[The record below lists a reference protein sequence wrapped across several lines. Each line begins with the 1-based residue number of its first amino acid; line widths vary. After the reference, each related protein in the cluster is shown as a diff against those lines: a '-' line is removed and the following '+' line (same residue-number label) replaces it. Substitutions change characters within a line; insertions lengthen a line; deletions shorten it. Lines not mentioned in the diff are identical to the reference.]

1 MACYSPTKIKDDL
14 ICPICF
20 EDYDLKRIPKML
32 DCNHTFCGQCLEA
45 SKTTLCGGLPQ
56 VQLQDQVLV
65 PGSLKC
71 AICRSVYLSVNIDD
85 LLENYVI
92 TGHLKKIEEEKDREI
107 ALQLQKELN
116 ESEEQ
121 TNSELTENRKKDKE
135 IKRNEENKKKSKIKT
150 VSRISK
156 IKDVR
161 IIFNRYNLRSKKFI
175 TGDKEAGEC
184 GERSRE
190 SDTEAVEKPKK
201 TSVKKAVKTPDKKV
215 ASKTTAKKVASKTPV
230 KKIKAK
236 KTPAKR
242 NVEVYPDSA
251 DDGKHLTKKK
261 KGTPTKTSAKKNV
274 NTPAKKGLSKT
285 PAKKSHARKIPAK
298 KAPSK
303 KSAEEIVHSDSTDD
317 DEPLHK
323 KTKATPPGRSSTF
336 QLGAIPL
343 RSQRKLYQRKLYH
356 RNLKGL
362 LKHVRFFTFHIS
374 NRSYTTTELK
384 KILSKKTLS

>member
-92 TGHLKKIEEEKDREI
+92 TGHLKKIDEEKDREI
-107 ALQLQKELN
+107 ALQLHTELN
-116 ESEEQ
+116 ERGEQ
-121 TNSELTENRKKDKE
+121 TNSELTEKKKDKE
-135 IKRNEENKKKSKIKT
+135 IKRNEENKSKKSKIKK

-161 IIFNRYNLRSKKFI
+161 ILFNRYNLRAKKFI
-175 TGDKEAGEC
+175 TGDKEAVATRKSYIPGEC

-201 TSVKKAVKTPDKKV
+201 AVTTPAKNFT
-215 ASKTTAKKVASKTPV
+215 SKTTDKKVASKTPV

-242 NVEVYPDSA
+242 SVEVDSDSP
-251 DDGKHLTKKK
+251 DDGNHLTKKK
-261 KGTPTKTSAKKNV
+261 KTAPTVSIPQTHFASNNG
-274 NTPAKKGLSKT
+274 NT
-285 PAKKSHARKIPAK
+285 I
-298 KAPSK
+298 
-303 KSAEEIVHSDSTDD
+303 
-317 DEPLHK
+317 
-323 KTKATPPGRSSTF
+323 F
-336 QLGAIPL
+336 
-343 RSQRKLYQRKLYH
+343 
-356 RNLKGL
+356 
-362 LKHVRFFTFHIS
+362 
-374 NRSYTTTELK
+374 
-384 KILSKKTLS
+384 